1 MEKIF
6 TEAEQNALNEV
17 VEKLSGVDKSSGD
30 LFDIA
35 ATLVSDIADIYKAFD
50 EEDPNKVEAEKRD
63 AINTAVAL
71 ISKLNN
77 F

>member
-6 TEAEQNALNEV
+6 TEEEQNALNEV
-17 VEKLSGVDKSSGD
+17 VEKLSNVDKSSGD

-50 EEDPNKVEAEKRD
+50 AEDQDKVETEKRD

>member
-6 TEAEQNALNEV
+6 TEEEQNALNEV
-17 VEKLSGVDKSSGD
+17 VEKLSNVDKSSGD
-30 LFDIA
+30 LFDIV
-35 ATLVSDIADIYKAFD
+35 ATLASDIADIYKAFD
-50 EEDPNKVEAEKRD
+50 VEDSDKIEAEKRD